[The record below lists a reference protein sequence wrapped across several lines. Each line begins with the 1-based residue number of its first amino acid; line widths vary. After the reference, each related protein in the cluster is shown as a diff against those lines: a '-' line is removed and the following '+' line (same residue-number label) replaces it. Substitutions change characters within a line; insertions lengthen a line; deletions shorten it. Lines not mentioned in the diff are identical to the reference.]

1 MMIVQC
7 YSNNSALAKKLCHS
21 LASDDVKYQQSLLNF
36 RIDKFKMISIL
47 LITTEAELDEW
58 IDIGHKMGISN
69 KNLSLKFLLPLVFV
83 ESSKTERRNFNGIPL
98 GIDLTFEDIDL
109 VRFLLRQKIDY
120 FLHRLQEQL
129 DRTKKYFRGITP
141 KLDWKNQVVLSG
153 EEVSNFINV
162 QNFGKENLPLGD
174 SIPLIKFWDF
184 INDEDNELF
193 VVLNIDSE
201 IFKLE
206 KNHLSDE
213 ILRKLI
219 LFAIFQN
226 NYEQQK
232 HALALTDFVIMFYES
247 IFQLAPFPIAIE
259 LSERDL
265 IWQNKTFSNLK
276 LLPRHVNKMHDN
288 EKVRTAHGFFVVYKY
303 QFKVLDL
310 EYRLIYLAQQ
320 SEKFSNASEDLGIM
334 TSSLAHEMNNP
345 LSAIKAAIE
354 VIGIL
359 DSNFKQQ
366 ETLDQ
371 MLVSVNRCLQLV
383 KIFLGFTKASY
394 QLGSTV
400 NIAAD
405 KIPFRDCWDYA
416 VQLMRTRL
424 VSATLRLHF
433 EWCVQRPFVV
443 GNSNIMTMMLY
454 WILSQFVNNI
464 ERKFLVSQNLSHDQ
478 KFIISENEFSIS
490 ITLDVSVREIIN
502 VMEQSLLMKHLLE
515 LEGLTLKLNH
525 GNEIVLNKNES
536 IEITSDA

>member
-1 MMIVQC
+1 MIVQC
-7 YSNNSALAKKLCHS
+7 YSNNSALAKKLCHA
-21 LASDDVKYQQSLLNF
+21 LASDDLKYNQSALNYKME
-36 RIDKFKMISIL
+36 KFKQISIL
-47 LITTEAELDEW
+47 LITTETELDEW
-58 IDIGHKMGISN
+58 IDINNKISTSK
-69 KNLSLKFLLPLVFV
+69 KNLSLKFLLPLIFV
-83 ESSKTERRNFNGIPL
+83 DTAKLENREFNGIPV
-98 GIDLTFEDIDL
+98 GADLSHEEVDL

-120 FLHRLQEQL
+120 YQSRLQEQL
-129 DRTKKYFRGITP
+129 DRTKKYFQSISA
-141 KLDWKNQVVLSG
+141 KLNWKNQVVLSG

-174 SIPLIKFWDF
+174 SIPLMKFWDF
-184 INDEDNELF
+184 INDEDNELYA
-193 VVLNIDSE
+193 VLSIDSE

-206 KNHLSDE
+206 KENLSDE
-213 ILRKLI
+213 ILRKLV
-219 LFAIFQN
+219 LFTIFQN

-247 IFQLAPFPIAIE
+247 VFQMAPFPIAIE

-276 LLPRHVNKMHDN
+276 LLPRNVKKMHDH
-288 EKVRTAHGFFVVYKY
+288 EKVHTAHGFFVVYKH

-310 EYRLIYLAQQ
+310 EYRLVYLAQQ

-359 DSNFKQQ
+359 DKNFKQQ
-366 ETLDQ
+366 DTLDQ

-394 QLGSTV
+394 QLGSAS
-400 NIAAD
+400 IAAD
-405 KIPFRDCWDYA
+405 RIPFRDCWDYA

-424 VSATLRLHF
+424 VSASLRLNF
-433 EWCVQRPFVV
+433 EWCVNRPFLV

-478 KFIISENEFSIS
+478 KFVITEDELVIS
-490 ITLDVSVREIIN
+490 IKLDVSVREIIN

-515 LEGLTLKLNH
+515 LEGLNLKLIQE
-525 GNEIVLNKNES
+525 NEIVLSKSEGFDS
-536 IEITSDA
+536 ISDA